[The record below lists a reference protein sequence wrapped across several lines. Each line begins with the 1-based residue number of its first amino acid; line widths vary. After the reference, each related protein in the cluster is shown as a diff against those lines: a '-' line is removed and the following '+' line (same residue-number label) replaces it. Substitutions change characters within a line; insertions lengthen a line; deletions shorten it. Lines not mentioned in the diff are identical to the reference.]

1 MLRSWTESEKQRRAR
16 RQGEPATPD
25 PLYLLEGHTPGPSGW
40 VGRAA
45 AGPTTP
51 RKPTVPPAREAL
63 GPEKPPLG
71 RVARKGRAGASS
83 PLPGPPTPSLRAEH
97 ADRPSSPDCSLARPL
112 SRQVET
118 QVWEREVGRRSGR
131 EQARRGR
138 CCRLTAQTGEAGP
151 QGGGER
157 PSICRPSGT
166 LQLWRGLSKP
176 HCSCPA
182 AAQHSAGAGAALGT
196 PPSPAG
202 EQQRRAGGVS
212 YLRGVQRLCL
222 KQESQNKCRV
232 FPPSPPGARP
242 LPAVVGLF

>member
-40 VGRAA
+40 VGTAA
-45 AGPTTP
+45 TGPTTP

-83 PLPGPPTPSLRAEH
+83 PLPGPPRPSLRAEH

-131 EQARRGR
+131 EQARRGQ
-138 CCRLTAQTGEAGP
+138 CCRLTAQMRRG
-151 QGGGER
+151 
-157 PSICRPSGT
+157 RPSGRRGKALNLPLLWDTPALAWPLEAT
-166 LQLWRGLSKP
+166 LQLPSR
-176 HCSCPA
+176 CPA
-182 AAQHSAGAGAALGT
+182 LGRGGGCAGD
-196 PPSPAG
+196 PS
-202 EQQRRAGGVS
+202 
-212 YLRGVQRLCL
+212 
-222 KQESQNKCRV
+222 
-232 FPPSPPGARP
+232 
-242 LPAVVGLF
+242 